1 MFIEKC
7 GFKIY
12 CVEMEKQRVLHFEK
26 NTFKFLYLNKCKLG
40 IKIYTIISILII
52 IKENIIMYFV
62 SDIHRDLLIVQL
74 KCLHSIIITI

>member
-1 MFIEKC
+1 
-7 GFKIY
+7 
-12 CVEMEKQRVLHFEK
+12 MEKQRVLHFEK